1 MRLAVALLV
10 LIGCAESSPGT
21 PAGPAD
27 WNPAA
32 WTHESTVVL
41 RTTDPGDAPHWFP
54 VWLAVI
60 DGQLYVRLGSRAAGR
75 FDRNVTKPV
84 IGVRIGGKEFDRVRG
99 VVVPDMK
106 QRVQDAMAEK
116 YWLQGDVIVR
126 HMDHPYTMRLE
137 PVADGAT
144 P

>member
-1 MRLAVALLV
+1 MRIALV
-10 LIGCAESSPGT
+10 LLFVVGCAGSSPGT
-21 PAGPAD
+21 PVGPAD

-32 WTHESTVVL
+32 WSHESTVEL
-41 RTTDPGDAPHWFP
+41 RTTDPGDPPHWFP

-60 DGQLYVRLGSRAAGR
+60 DGQLYVRLGSRAAAR

-84 IGVRIGGKEFDRVRG
+84 LGVRIAGKEFARVRG
-99 VVVPDMK
+99 VVVPEMK

-137 PVADGAT
+137 PVADGNA